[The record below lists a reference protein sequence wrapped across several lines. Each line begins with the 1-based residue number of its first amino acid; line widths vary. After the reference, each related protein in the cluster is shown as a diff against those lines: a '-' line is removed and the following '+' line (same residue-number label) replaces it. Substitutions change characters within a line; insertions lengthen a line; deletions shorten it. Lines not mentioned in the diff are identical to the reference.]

1 MEKINWMRVVLGGI
15 LAGFVLILL
24 TGLSTVLFLGQ
35 QVLQTALGA
44 LRPSSNG
51 FGVPL
56 FFVGVFLSLGILMV
70 LAYAAIR
77 PRFGSGMKT
86 AAIAGLAVW
95 LSAVWLAMTGFALE
109 SLAMGRPYS
118 LPAGPILPCIYLA
131 LIVASTIAGSTVY
144 KEERA

>member
-1 MEKINWMRVVLGGI
+1 MEKINWLRVVLGGVV
-15 LAGFVLILL
+15 AGFVLILL

-35 QVLQTALGA
+35 QMLRTAVQA
-44 LRPSSNG
+44 LRPSSSG
-51 FGVPL
+51 FAVPV

-95 LSAVWLAMTGFALE
+95 VSAVWVTMTGFALE

-131 LIVASTIAGSTVY
+131 LIVASTIVGSTVY